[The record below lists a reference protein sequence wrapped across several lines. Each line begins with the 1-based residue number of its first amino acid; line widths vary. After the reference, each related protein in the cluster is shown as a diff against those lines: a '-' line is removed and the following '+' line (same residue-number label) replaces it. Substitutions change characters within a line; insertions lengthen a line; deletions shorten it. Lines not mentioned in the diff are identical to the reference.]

1 MKILAFDTAV
11 AGCAVAVI
19 DTATGAAWSEQ
30 VITDRRQAEILVPMI
45 AAVMEQAGFEF
56 AELDRIA
63 VTNGPGSFTGVRI
76 GLSTA
81 RALALAAGK
90 PLIGVTTLEVLA
102 SGHTGKPVLALVDTK
117 RNDFYGG
124 VFSETGVTLEAAR
137 IWSPDE
143 VSAAEQAGR
152 FHIVQGNPD
161 PRELARLAALRPA
174 DGTEVLPVYLREAE
188 VSQSKRVAP
197 VAVCGTAKK

>member
-11 AGCAVAVI
+11 SGCTVVVVDTVAGASW
-19 DTATGAAWSEQ
+19 TEQ

-45 AAVMEQAGFEF
+45 ESVMRQAGMEF

-63 VTNGPGSFTGVRI
+63 VTVGPGSFTGVRI

-81 RALALAAGK
+81 RALALAAEK

-102 SGHTGKPVLALVDTK
+102 AMSATLPVLALVDTK

-124 VFSETGVTLEAAR
+124 SFGPGGVSLEAAR
-137 IWSPDE
+137 IWSSDE
-143 VSAAEQAGR
+143 VDAARLAGTYTL
-152 FHIVQGNPD
+152 IQETPD
-161 PRELARLAALRPA
+161 AVVLARLAAERMVSGA
-174 DGTEVLPVYLREAE
+174 EIVPVYLREAE
-188 VSQSKRVAP
+188 VSVSKRIAP
-197 VAVCGTAKK
+197 VAV